1 MFWASNKFIWI
12 GLYLFLLL
20 LIYKHFKK
28 HTIVIFLFALALITA
43 SDQLTSGLLK
53 NMVQR
58 PRPSHEPALAEK
70 IHLVKDYHGGDYGFP
85 SSHASNSFALA
96 VFIFLILKE
105 RYNWLKFVLFSY
117 AILVSYSR
125 IYLGVHYPG
134 DVLCGVLI
142 GSLLGYFYF
151 RIWGLISHRM
161 EIKS

>member
-1 MFWASNKFIWI
+1 
-12 GLYLFLLL
+12 
-20 LIYKHFKK
+20 
-28 HTIVIFLFALALITA
+28 
-43 SDQLTSGLLK
+43 
-53 NMVQR
+53 MVQR